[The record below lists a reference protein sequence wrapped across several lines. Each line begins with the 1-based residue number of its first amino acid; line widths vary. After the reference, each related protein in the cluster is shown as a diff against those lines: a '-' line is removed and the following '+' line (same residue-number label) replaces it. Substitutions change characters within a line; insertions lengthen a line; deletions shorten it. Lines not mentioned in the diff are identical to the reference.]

1 MLAVSQMQGIKSE
14 DMFNS
19 YGGTVKERGNAKLE
33 EDIIL
38 LLKQEKY
45 KFFPDPEFGSEIMKY
60 LFEPMT
66 PATGEIIRTEVYDL
80 ITKYYPDLILNYVDV
95 LMEDNKITIV
105 ISLSYTD
112 SGEADKI
119 QVIFDKEGNK

>member
-1 MLAVSQMQGIKSE
+1 MLAVSQMQGMKS
-14 DMFNS
+14 DNIFNT
-19 YGGTVKERGNAKLE
+19 YGGTVKEKGNVKLK
-33 EDIIL
+33 EDIEL

-66 PATGEIIRTEVYDL
+66 PATGELIRSDVYNL
-80 ITKYYPDLILNYVDV
+80 ISRYYPDLLINFVNVEMDS
-95 LMEDNKITIV
+95 NKIVII

-112 SGEADKI
+112 SGEAENI
-119 QVIFDKEGNK
+119 QVIFNKEENK

>member
-14 DMFNS
+14 DVFNS
-19 YGGTVKERGNAKLE
+19 YGGTIKERGNAKLK
-33 EDIIL
+33 EDITI

-80 ITKYYPDLILNYVDV
+80 IKKYYPDLEIVYVDV
-95 LMEDNKITIV
+95 YMEDNKITIV
-105 ISLSYTD
+105 ISLRYTD
-112 SGEADKI
+112 SGDADQI
-119 QVIFDKEGNK
+119 QVIFDKEENK

>member
-19 YGGTVKERGNAKLE
+19 YGGTIKERGNTKLR
-33 EDIIL
+33 EDIEL

-66 PATGEIIRTEVYDL
+66 PATGELIRNDVYSL
-80 ITKYYPDLILNYVDV
+80 VSKYYPDLIINFVDV
-95 LMEDNKITIV
+95 TMAEDRITIV
-105 ISLSYTD
+105 ISISYTD
-112 SGEADKI
+112 SGNAEQI
-119 QVIFDKEGNK
+119 QVIFDKEDK

>member
-1 MLAVSQMQGIKSE
+1 MLAVSQMQGIKSD

-19 YGGTVKERGNAKLE
+19 YGGTVKEKGNTKLK
-33 EDIIL
+33 EDIEL

-66 PATGEIIRTEVYDL
+66 PATGELIRTDVYSL
-80 ITKYYPDLILNYVDV
+80 VSKYYPDLIINFVDV
-95 LMEDNKITIV
+95 TMSENRISIV

-112 SGEADKI
+112 SGSAEQI
-119 QVIFDKEGNK
+119 QVIFDKEDNK

>member
-19 YGGTVKERGNAKLE
+19 YGGTVKEKGNVKLE
-33 EDIIL
+33 EDITL

-66 PATGEIIRTEVYDL
+66 PATGEIIRTEVYNL
-80 ITKYYPDLILNYVDV
+80 ITRYYPDLILNYVDV

-112 SGEADKI
+112 NGEADKI

>member
-14 DMFNS
+14 DIFNS
-19 YGGTVKERGNAKLE
+19 YGGTVKERGNPKLK
-33 EDIIL
+33 EDITL

-66 PATGEIIRTEVYDL
+66 PATGELIRTDVYNL
-80 ITKYYPDLILNYVDV
+80 ITKYYPDLYINYIDV
-95 LMEDNKITIV
+95 YMEDRTITIV
-105 ISLSYTD
+105 ISVKYTD
-112 SGEADKI
+112 NGDAENISVVFNREEEK
-119 QVIFDKEGNK
+119 

>member
-14 DMFNS
+14 DVFNS
-19 YGGTVKERGNAKLE
+19 YGGTVKERGNTKLK
-33 EDIIL
+33 EDITI

-80 ITKYYPDLILNYVDV
+80 IKKYYPDLEIVYVDV
-95 LMEDNKITIV
+95 YMENNKITIV
-105 ISLSYTD
+105 ISLRYTD
-112 SGEADKI
+112 SGDADQI
-119 QVIFDKEGNK
+119 QVIFDKEENK

>member
-19 YGGTVKERGNAKLE
+19 YGGTVKERGDSKLK
-33 EDIIL
+33 EDITL

-66 PATGEIIRTEVYDL
+66 PATGEIIRTDVYNL

-105 ISLSYTD
+105 ISLAYTD
-112 SGEADKI
+112 NGEADKI
-119 QVIFDKEGNK
+119 QVVFDKEGNR